1 MKSLKWNWQWPR
13 RPTSID
19 ETSIKLINN
28 IFLWEYSRTILLLNY
43 LSQNQFSGVQS
54 FLSMFAVYKNASLPM
69 RGKKCCERAIQ
80 FVQLFLA
87 GSVFP
92 KFSSKVEKEYRGE
105 EKQSQ
110 RYGAT
115 FPGGKS

>member
-1 MKSLKWNWQWPR
+1 M
-13 RPTSID
+13 
-19 ETSIKLINN
+19 
-28 IFLWEYSRTILLLNY
+28 
-43 LSQNQFSGVQS
+43 
-54 FLSMFAVYKNASLPM
+54 SMFAVYKNASLPM